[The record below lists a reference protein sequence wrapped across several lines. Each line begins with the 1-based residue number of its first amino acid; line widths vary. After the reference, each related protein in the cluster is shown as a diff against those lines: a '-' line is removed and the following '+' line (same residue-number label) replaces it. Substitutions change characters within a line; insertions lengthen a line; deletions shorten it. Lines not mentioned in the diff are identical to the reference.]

1 MFYMLVGI
9 DYSITCPCLCLYD
22 ERQPFK
28 FDNCFFYY
36 LTNTKKFADKILPNI
51 TGESFQEYIQDV
63 DRFDTISDWAINLCV
78 GASDVAVEGYSFGS
92 KGRVFNLAEN
102 MGILK
107 HKLYKA
113 AIPVTIIEP
122 SKAKKIATGKGNAD
136 KEAMYEAFMKET
148 GVDLIKKFGQLKLTN
163 PVTDIV
169 DSYFILKSLIQLKD
183 CPQD

>member
-1 MFYMLVGI
+1 MLIGV

-22 ERQPFK
+22 ERQPFN
-28 FDNCFFYY
+28 FNNCFFYY

-51 TGESFQEYIQDV
+51 TGESFQEYNMDV
-63 DRFDTISDWAINLCV
+63 DRFDSISDWAINLCI

-102 MGILK
+102 MGIFK

-113 AIPVTIIEP
+113 AIPLTVIEP

-136 KEAMYEAFMKET
+136 KQAMYDAFLKET
-148 GVDLIKKFGQLKLTN
+148 KIDLMPIIDQKTLSN
-163 PVTDIV
+163 PITDIV
-169 DSYFILKSLIQLKD
+169 DSYFILKSLLQLKNS
-183 CPQD
+183 QTNL

>member
-1 MFYMLVGI
+1 MLIGI
-9 DYSITCPCLCLYD
+9 DSSITCPCICLYD
-22 ERQPFK
+22 ERREFK
-28 FDNCFFYY
+28 FENCFFYY

-63 DRFDTISDWAINLCV
+63 DRFDTISDWAMNLCI
-78 GASDVAVEGYSFGS
+78 GSSEVAIEGYSFGS

-136 KEAMYEAFMKET
+136 KQAMFEAFTAET
-148 GVDLIKKFGQLKLTN
+148 GINLMHKFGQEKLTN
-163 PVTDIV
+163 PVTDII

-183 CPQD
+183 CQKN